1 MSHFDFTT
9 VPDYWLFIF
18 CLPYAI
24 FIFMLSKEK
33 SFMASLC
40 LLLALQNA
48 LFILAKIMYA

>member
-24 FIFMLSKEK
+24 FIFMLTKEK